1 MADLLYSWADL
12 EQDVLNGD
20 VGYFHGKKTQFN
32 ALKQDRNPDFIW
44 LVRLRDGQLWL
55 LGKLKVT
62 ATKPSNFTKD
72 HAPQFIF
79 YSPSLLS
86 G

>member
-62 ATKPSNFTKD
+62 ATKPSNFPKD